1 MYHYLLSPSI
11 WFIHRITS
19 VAVYCYWKT
28 CHIEES
34 VLPWTCNIFSDL
46 FPHFQNV
53 LHAISKSLH
62 STPIDGKLP
71 WESWWAILQWI
82 LFQGKTTPQ
91 LPHWCETTIGQSQ
104 SHFPM
109 KCISGEN
116 HSTAPHW
123 CETTIGQSQSHF
135 PMKIISGENHS
146 TAPPLVWHN
155 HRAVAEPFPYE
166 NNSSLKIC
174 LSPGYHS
181 RNTSSSPVMWNPKF
195 VGWRTSSKV
204 GKLHCQC
211 NFSSTTHCQHFI
223 FYVLSFL
230 VGWLADQF

>member
-71 WESWWAILQWI
+71 WESWWAIHQWI

-109 KCISGEN
+109 KFISGEN
-116 HSTAPHW
+116 HSTP
-123 CETTIGQSQSHF
+123 
-135 PMKIISGENHS
+135 
-146 TAPPLVWHN
+146 PPLVWNN

-211 NFSSTTHCQHFI
+211 TFCSTTHGQHFI

-230 VGWLADQF
+230 VVWLADQF